1 MIVFSINI
9 SQKEKKLQ
17 YLKKNQRFKEL
28 KLQWKFF
35 LLEKKSIIMKKKRKQ
50 DLMRNS
56 KSHKEKT
63 KKKSESI
70 CAD

>member
-1 MIVFSINI
+1 
-9 SQKEKKLQ
+9 
-17 YLKKNQRFKEL
+17 
-28 KLQWKFF
+28 
-35 LLEKKSIIMKKKRKQ
+35 MKKKRKQ

-63 KKKSESI
+63 KKKVNRFIASI